1 MDVQMPEMDG
11 IEAVAAI
18 RAGERGTGLHLP
30 VIALTAHAM
39 KGDRE
44 RFLASGFDAY
54 LPKPIRAKE
63 LGQVLAEHAARTAAE
78 PHPPVETPE
87 WERLL
92 TICDGD
98 PEFAGELAEVFLE
111 SAPRLVAGIS
121 GAIEA
126 GDAGRLVAE
135 AHGLKG
141 ISLTIGA
148 AELVRTSR
156 ALEEAGRRSDLSG
169 AHAAA
174 PECHAAWESLRMAL
188 AGHARR

>member
-1 MDVQMPEMDG
+1 M
-11 IEAVAAI
+11 
-18 RAGERGTGLHLP
+18 
-30 VIALTAHAM
+30 
-39 KGDRE
+39 
-44 RFLASGFDAY
+44 
-54 LPKPIRAKE
+54 
-63 LGQVLAEHAARTAAE
+63 
-78 PHPPVETPE
+78 
-87 WERLL
+87 L

-111 SAPRLVAGIS
+111 SAPRLVAGIA

-126 GDAGRLVAE
+126 GDADRLAAE

-174 PECHAAWESLRMAL
+174 PECHAAWEELRMSL